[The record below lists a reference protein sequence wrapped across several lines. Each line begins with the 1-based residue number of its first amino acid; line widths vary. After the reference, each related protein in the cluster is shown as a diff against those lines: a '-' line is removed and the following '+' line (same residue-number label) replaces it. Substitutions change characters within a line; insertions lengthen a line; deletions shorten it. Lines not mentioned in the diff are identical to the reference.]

1 MLEDVT
7 SPLLLL
13 ILSAAAMWLTRALL
27 PAVTCPHCR
36 SESWLILGDMKKQCS
51 RCGRL
56 FT

>member
-13 ILSAAAMWLTRALL
+13 ILSAASMWLVRALL

-36 SESWLILGDMKKQCS
+36 STSWLILGDLKQCS

>member
-13 ILSAAAMWLTRALL
+13 VLSAAAMWLTRTLL

-36 SESWLILGDMKKQCS
+36 SESWLLLGDMKQCS